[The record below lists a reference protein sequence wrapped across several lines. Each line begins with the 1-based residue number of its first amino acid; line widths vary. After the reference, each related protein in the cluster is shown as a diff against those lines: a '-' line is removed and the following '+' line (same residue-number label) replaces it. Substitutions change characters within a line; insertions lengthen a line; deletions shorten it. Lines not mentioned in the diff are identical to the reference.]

1 MVRRKKDEIDG
12 LGAVL
17 TLMIGCIYFP
27 IKIIVVSIQVMILGI
42 TLIINGITK
51 LTYLKKEKKDN
62 KDKTSNKP
70 STKTINISIDVKE
83 KKKTNTNFKTYYDN
97 NKNVKSNL
105 LDEETE
111 KEMEALEL
119 EEWQKELVREG
130 EFYTTSFDEEDVD
143 EESYFYEE

>member
-1 MVRRKKDEIDG
+1 MVRRKKNEIDG

-42 TLIINGITK
+42 TLIINGIIK
-51 LTYLKKEKKDN
+51 LTYWIKGKKDN
-62 KDKTSNKP
+62 KDKTSNNS

-83 KKKTNTNFKTYYDN
+83 KKKTTTSFKTDSDN
-97 NKNVKSNL
+97 NKNIKSNL

-143 EESYFYEE
+143 EDSYFYEE